1 PAPHGRP
8 VPPGGR
14 GGPAGAAGRR
24 AGPDALRGAD
34 HRLDGRAGG
43 RQRRGDAED
52 RPGDLQPPGGR
63 RAARRR
69 RHELLREGRVP
80 LPAHDGG
87 ARGQHALRHQAPG
100 RPAADADRLA
110 WAGQHRGGAGAGR
123 GRLEVVRARRH
134 QGRRVPLL
142 HERLLG
148 LPGGQGPLQG
158 RGPLLADV
166 VGGPVTG
173 RTRVAA
179 VIGSPV
185 RHSLSPTI
193 HNAAFAATGLDWVY
207 VAFEVPEGRGGD
219 AVAAVRTLGLAGLS
233 VTMPHKAAVHD
244 AVDERTP
251 VAAALGAVNCV
262 YWRGDRLVGD
272 NTDGAGFLDAL
283 RADEGVEVGGRRC
296 VVVGAG
302 GAGRAV
308 AHALGGA
315 GAAEVV
321 VVNRSPGPAARAAEL
336 AGAA

>member
-1 PAPHGRP
+1 
-8 VPPGGR
+8 
-14 GGPAGAAGRR
+14 
-24 AGPDALRGAD
+24 
-34 HRLDGRAGG
+34 
-43 RQRRGDAED
+43 
-52 RPGDLQPPGGR
+52 
-63 RAARRR
+63 
-69 RHELLREGRVP
+69 
-80 LPAHDGG
+80 
-87 ARGQHALRHQAPG
+87 
-100 RPAADADRLA
+100 
-110 WAGQHRGGAGAGR
+110 
-123 GRLEVVRARRH
+123 
-134 QGRRVPLL
+134 
-142 HERLLG
+142 
-148 LPGGQGPLQG
+148 
-158 RGPLLADV
+158 

-262 YWRGDRLVGD
+262 FWRGDRLVGD

-283 RADEGVEVGGRRC
+283 RVDEGVEVAGRRC

-321 VVNRSPGPAARAAEL
+321 VVNRSPGPAAHAAEL
-336 AGAA
+336 AGAAGRVGEPADVARADLVVNATPLGMAVGRVDEPLPVDVGLLRPGQVVVDLIYQPAVTPLLAAAAERGAAAINGLGMLVHQAAHAFRRWTGEEPPVAAMREAAARELARRASPGADS